1 MTLISTVLRYWMD
14 MEAHKPLT
22 AAMAL
27 GVDETTICNWLMS
40 RTIPR
45 DDNLKRLALA
55 LCLSGLDMSFNRA
68 HDQLIELAIFDR
80 QHPQIDK
87 RKGIVTPIVYYS

>member
-14 MEAHKPLT
+14 IEGHKPLT

-40 RTIPR
+40 RTVPR
-45 DDNLKRLALA
+45 DSLRRLALA
-55 LCLSGLDMSFNRA
+55 LCLSGLDMSINRA

-80 QHPQIDK
+80 QHPQRLI
-87 RKGIVTPIVYYS
+87 RGKG

>member
-14 MEAHKPLT
+14 IEAHKPLT

-27 GVDETTICNWLMS
+27 GVDETTICNWLMF

-55 LCLSGLDMSFNRA
+55 LCLSGLDMSISRA

-80 QHPQIDK
+80 QHPQRLI
-87 RKGIVTPIVYYS
+87 RGKG

>member
-14 MEAHKPLT
+14 TEAHKPLT

-27 GVDETTICNWLMS
+27 GVDETTVCNWLMS

-55 LCLSGLDMSFNRA
+55 LCMSGHQVDMS
-68 HDQLIELAIFDR
+68 DQ
-80 QHPQIDK
+80 K
-87 RKGIVTPIVYYS
+87 RKRARQIAAL